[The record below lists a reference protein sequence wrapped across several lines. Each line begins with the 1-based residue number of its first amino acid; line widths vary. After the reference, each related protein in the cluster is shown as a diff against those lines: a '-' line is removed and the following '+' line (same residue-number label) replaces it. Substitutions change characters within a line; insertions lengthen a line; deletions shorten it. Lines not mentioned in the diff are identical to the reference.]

1 MQHNVGS
8 MPIWWHS
15 DRAQDIRAPQRPS
28 DVFPLPSQLHSLD
41 ECCLSQP
48 SVWVEPC
55 YTSGSCHSALRCVSG
70 FHQWYGIPV
79 ELILALCFGFRVY
92 LFMLGFLCFCMVLS
106 TDILGGDLGC
116 ELLELMALFAE
127 WISGRALAGTWGLQM
142 IPEITMLLLVLCQ
155 VCVCMC
161 ACATRH
167 LHTRELNLVAPH

>member
-1 MQHNVGS
+1 MLPLLAVSVGGALLY
-8 MPIWWHS
+8 IWLL
-15 DRAQDIRAPQRPS
+15 
-28 DVFPLPSQLHSLD
+28 PLS
-41 ECCLSQP
+41 
-48 SVWVEPC
+48 
-55 YTSGSCHSALRCVSG
+55 
-70 FHQWYGIPV
+70 
-79 ELILALCFGFRVY
+79 LALCQWLSSVVWDTGRAHSRFRVY

-161 ACATRH
+161 VCAMRH
-167 LHTRELNLVAPH
+167 LPTRELNLVAPH